1 MVLSKPCAL
10 VYSSLLLFLLLLFF
24 SEVAFAR
31 LSASSKSK
39 KTELDLLMDFGSD
52 KVTRSFAGQVKLSK
66 GYLSKKLA
74 QDNYEDINPKQMR
87 ALLQKGV
94 PSPEGPSSRAINSP
108 QEPRPT
114 P

>member
-31 LSASSKSK
+31 LSASSKFK
-39 KTELDLLMDFGSD
+39 EKTELDLLMDFGSD
-52 KVTRSFAGQVKLSK
+52 KVTRSFPGQVKLSK
-66 GYLSKKLA
+66 KWGLPPPS
-74 QDNYEDINPKQMR
+74 NP
-87 ALLQKGV
+87 
-94 PSPEGPSSRAINSP
+94 SDINSP
-108 QEPRPT
+108 PEPRHVGPST